1 MEQSEANRLLAI
13 LEQQY
18 FEIHHRAGQAGATL
32 VREERRDDADIRA
45 QLEEA
50 EREKL
55 AILARIA
62 QIEDGLLDDE

>member
-1 MEQSEANRLLAI
+1 MEQLEANRLIAL

-18 FEIHHRAGQAGATL
+18 FEMHHRANEAEVKLVADGADDVAR
-32 VREERRDDADIRA
+32 VRAYLAEM
-45 QLEEA
+45 

>member
-1 MEQSEANRLLAI
+1 VELLEANRLIAL

-18 FEIHHRAGQAGATL
+18 FEMHHRANEAEVKLVSDGAG
-32 VREERRDDADIRA
+32 DIGGLRA
-45 QLEEA
+45 RLAEM

-62 QIEDGLLDDE
+62 QIEDGLLDEE